1 MAPPAAHEMQQLKN
15 TLRPSKRLCYVW
27 LHVLLLFALFGL
39 SKSQS
44 IVDTLPG
51 FSGDLPFK
59 LETGYVSVGELN
71 DVELFYYF
79 IESERDPARDPLILW
94 LTGGPGCSGFSG
106 LVYEIGPLRFN
117 YTAFNGSRP
126 SLELNPYSWTKVASI
141 IFLDA
146 PVGTGFSY
154 ATNADDYY
162 ASDTIS
168 AWDNY
173 IFIRKWLIDHPRF
186 LYNQLYIG
194 GDSYSGIIVPILTLE
209 IANGIQMGLKPPMTL
224 MGYILG
230 NPVTHL
236 HDDEN
241 SRIPYAHRMAL
252 ISDELYESAKNAC
265 KGEFIDTDESN
276 GECMETMAVITKCT
290 EKLNSAQILEP
301 VCALDSP
308 KPKESKLKWS
318 LNHIE
323 DVSSDMISLPVPQRS
338 EFWCRN
344 YNYLL
349 SYIWENDNAV
359 QEALHVRN
367 GTISFWK
374 RCNKTL
380 DYDSNVESTVPY
392 HRNLSY
398 LGYRALI
405 YSGDHDMLIPYVGTE
420 RWVKS
425 LNIPVLTGWEPWF
438 VDGQVAGYSVIYQAN
453 KTDTAI
459 TYATVKGGGHT
470 APEFRPKQCLA
481 MIDRWLA
488 FYPL

>member
-1 MAPPAAHEMQQLKN
+1 
-15 TLRPSKRLCYVW
+15 
-27 LHVLLLFALFGL
+27 
-39 SKSQS
+39 
-44 IVDTLPG
+44 
-51 FSGDLPFK
+51 
-59 LETGYVSVGELN
+59 
-71 DVELFYYF
+71 
-79 IESERDPARDPLILW
+79 
-94 LTGGPGCSGFSG
+94 
-106 LVYEIGPLRFN
+106 
-117 YTAFNGSRP
+117 
-126 SLELNPYSWTKVASI
+126 
-141 IFLDA
+141 
-146 PVGTGFSY
+146 
-154 ATNADDYY
+154 
-162 ASDTIS
+162 
-168 AWDNY
+168 
-173 IFIRKWLIDHPRF
+173 
-186 LYNQLYIG
+186 
-194 GDSYSGIIVPILTLE
+194 
-209 IANGIQMGLKPPMTL
+209 
-224 MGYILG
+224 
-230 NPVTHL
+230 
-236 HDDEN
+236 
-241 SRIPYAHRMAL
+241 
-252 ISDELYESAKNAC
+252 
-265 KGEFIDTDESN
+265 
-276 GECMETMAVITKCT
+276 METMAVITKCT